1 MSIPQAM
8 SHKKYREEKN
18 CLNCGAEVL
27 GKFCQNCGQEN
38 IEQRD
43 NFFHMVG
50 HFISD
55 YLHFDSK
62 FFRSLLPLF
71 TKPGFLTKEYWD
83 GRRTRYIPPL
93 RLFFFMTIIFVLV
106 TSFFYNRFGQR
117 LKDSIVHAD
126 PLVESEEAA
135 RAMTLPDTAK
145 IYIKRTNETVTAKE
159 LRDAIA
165 GEKRRFG
172 QIQTGFDIVFKNLKY
187 VMFFLLPVYAL
198 IFKILFLRR
207 RSFYIDQLIY
217 AMHLQSFAY
226 TLLSIVLVLPFVIEL
241 DFTIMRSIA
250 FFGVLV
256 YIGFSLHYLYHQAI
270 WKTVLKSVLAT
281 VSLFFITII
290 TIVVTAII
298 EGVRI

>member
-1 MSIPQAM
+1 M

-62 FFRSLLPLF
+62 FFRSLVPLF
-71 TKPGFLTKEYWD
+71 AKPGFLTKEYCE

-93 RLFFFMTIIFVLV
+93 RLFFFVTILFVLV
-106 TSFFYNRFGQR
+106 TSYFYNRFGQR

-126 PLVESEEAA
+126 PIVSSKEAA
-135 RAMTLPDTAK
+135 LAMTMPDTAK
-145 IYIKRTNETVTAKE
+145 VYVPQWKQTVTAKF
-159 LRDAIA
+159 LREQIE

-172 QIQTGFDIVFKNLKY
+172 KIQDGFDIVFRNLKY

-198 IFKILFLRR
+198 IFKVLFFRR
-207 RSFYIDQLIY
+207 KSFYIDHLIY
-217 AMHLQSFAY
+217 AMHLQTFAY
-226 TLLSIVLVLPFVIEL
+226 ILLSIVLFLPFIIEI
-241 DFTIMRSIA
+241 DFTILRSIA
-250 FFGVLV
+250 FFTILI

-270 WKTVLKSVLAT
+270 WKTVLKSILAT
-281 VSLFFITII
+281 VSLFFITMI
-290 TIVVTAII
+290 TIVLTAVA
-298 EGVRI
+298 EGVRM

>member
-1 MSIPQAM
+1 M

-38 IEQRD
+38 VEQRD

-62 FFRSLLPLF
+62 FFRSLIPLF

-93 RLFFFMTIIFVLV
+93 RLFFFVTILFVLV
-106 TSFFYNRFGQR
+106 TSYFYGRFGQQI
-117 LKDSIVHAD
+117 KDAIVHPD
-126 PLVESEEAA
+126 PVASSEEAKLV
-135 RAMTLPDTAK
+135 MTMPDTAK
-145 IYIKRTNETVTAKE
+145 IYVPLWKETVTAGDFRKQLE
-159 LRDAIA
+159 GD
-165 GEKRRFG
+165 KRRFSK
-172 QIQTGFDIVFKNLKY
+172 IQEGFDIVFKNLKY

-207 RSFYIDQLIY
+207 RSFYIDHLIY

-226 TLLSIVLVLPFVIEL
+226 ILLGIMLFVPFVIDL
-241 DFTIMRSIA
+241 DFTIIRGIA
-250 FFGVLV
+250 FFGVLT
-256 YIGFSLHYLYHQAI
+256 YIGFSLHYLYRQAI
-270 WKTVLKSVLAT
+270 WKTLLKSVIAT
-281 VSLFFITII
+281 ITLFFITML
-290 TIVVTAII
+290 TIVLTAVA
-298 EGVRI
+298 EGVRM

>member
-1 MSIPQAM
+1 M

-38 IEQRD
+38 VEQRD

-62 FFRSLLPLF
+62 FFRSLIPLF

-93 RLFFFMTIIFVLV
+93 RLFFFVTILFVLV
-106 TSFFYNRFGQR
+106 TSYFYGRFGQR

-126 PLVESEEAA
+126 PIVLSEEAA
-135 RAMTLPDTAK
+135 RAMTMPDTAK
-145 IYIKRTNETVTAKE
+145 IYVKLWKQTVTAKE
-159 LRDAIA
+159 LRDQLE

-172 QIQTGFDIVFKNLKY
+172 KIQQGFDIVFKNLKY

-198 IFKILFLRR
+198 IFKLLFLRR
-207 RSFYIDQLIY
+207 KLFYIDHLIY

-226 TLLSIVLVLPFVIEL
+226 ILLGILLFVPFIIDL
-241 DFTIMRSIA
+241 DFTIIRGIA
-250 FFGVLV
+250 FFGVLT

-270 WKTVLKSVLAT
+270 WKTLLKSVIAT
-281 VSLFFITII
+281 IALFFITML
-290 TIVVTAII
+290 TIVLTAVA
-298 EGVRI
+298 EGVRM

>member
-1 MSIPQAM
+1 M

-27 GKFCQNCGQEN
+27 GRFCQNCGQEN
-38 IEQRD
+38 VEQRD

-62 FFRSLLPLF
+62 FFRSLIPLI

-93 RLFFFMTIIFVLV
+93 RLFFFVTILFVLM

-117 LKDSIVHAD
+117 LKDAIVHSD
-126 PLVESEEAA
+126 PIVVSDEAT
-135 RAMTLPDTAK
+135 RVMTMPDTAK
-145 IYIKRTNETVTAKE
+145 IYVPQWKRTVTAKKLREE
-159 LRDAIA
+159 LE
-165 GEKRRFG
+165 GERRRFDK
-172 QIQTGFDIVFKNLKY
+172 IQGGFDLVFKNFKY

-207 RSFYIDQLIY
+207 RSFYIDHLIY
-217 AMHLQSFAY
+217 AMHIQTFAY
-226 TLLSIVLVLPFVIEL
+226 ILLSILLVLPFVMEL
-241 DFTIMRSIA
+241 DFTILRQIA
-250 FFGVLV
+250 FFSLMI
-256 YIGFSLHYLYHQAI
+256 YIAFSLHYLYRQEI
-270 WKTVLKSVLAT
+270 WKTILKSIIAT
-281 VSLFFITII
+281 IGIFFITML
-290 TIVVTAII
+290 TIVLTAVA
-298 EGVRI
+298 EGVTM